1 MTRRQE
7 NLTFACNKH
16 THLLDMKNILLLLGL
31 LAGAVTSAFACTSAV
46 ISGKATP
53 DGRPLLWKHRD
64 TGFLKNH
71 VEYVRGE
78 KYDFI
83 AVVNSEDFYQKREA
97 WIGTNSA
104 GFALMNTQSYNLVD
118 MNDDEEERGAAN
130 GRVIYRALEVCATV
144 DDFRHF
150 LDTIAK
156 PSMIEANF
164 GVIDAQGGALMVEVD
179 YYAYKVYDANDPAVA
194 PAGYVA
200 RTNFSVS
207 GTHGIGAG
215 VVRYQEAERLLGPM
229 AGNRQ
234 VTPQRIFSD
243 VARSFHNCV
252 LDIDLKQPPFTGAG
266 ASGWFVDQDFIPRSS
281 TSCSVV
287 VQGVKPGERAEL
299 TTMWTV
305 LGYPPTGVAV
315 PLWVDEVLPAMAKMD
330 ATLGTSPL
338 SYWSLRL
345 EERVFRLHAGMGSG
359 RYMHWAT
366 LYNGQGQGYMQ
377 LLAPVEAENFKRT
390 EPVLERWRENNRMD
404 RKEMQALYRRLDN
417 PGLWKMYRDLFE
429 RESDGE

>member
-1 MTRRQE
+1 MNINNRL
-7 NLTFACNKH
+7 N
-16 THLLDMKNILLLLGL
+16 MKNILLLTAL
-31 LAGAVTSAFACTSAV
+31 LAAWLTPALACTSAV
-46 ISGKATP
+46 VSGRATP

-64 TGFLKNH
+64 TDFLKNH

-78 KYDFI
+78 RYDFI
-83 AVVNSEDFYQKREA
+83 AVVNSDDFRLKREA
-97 WIGTNSA
+97 WIGANAA

-118 MNDDEEERGAAN
+118 VKDGEERGEAN
-130 GRVIYRALEVCATV
+130 GRAIYRALELCATV

-234 VTPQRIFSD
+234 VTPQRIFGE

-315 PLWVDEVLPAMAKMD
+315 PLWVDEALPAMAKMD

>member
-1 MTRRQE
+1 MQE
-7 NLTFACNKH
+7 NHIFAFHKH
-16 THLLDMKNILLLLGL
+16 IHLLNMRNILLLLGL

-46 ISGKATP
+46 VSGKATP

-64 TGFLKNH
+64 TDFLKNH

-83 AVVNSEDFYQKREA
+83 AVVNSEDFHQKCEA
-97 WIGTNSA
+97 WIGTNFV

-118 MNDDEEERGAAN
+118 MKDDEEERGAAN
-130 GRVIYRALEVCATV
+130 GRAIYRALEICATV
-144 DDFRHF
+144 DDFRHY
-150 LDTIAK
+150 LDTISK

-164 GVIDAQGGALMVEVD
+164 GVIDAQGGALMIEVD
-179 YYAYKVYDANDPAVA
+179 YYTYKVYDANDPAVA

-215 VVRYQEAERLLGPM
+215 VVRYQEAERILRPM
-229 AGNRQ
+229 GNERNI
-234 VTPQRIFSD
+234 TPQRIFD
-243 VARSFHNCV
+243 EVARSFHNCV
-252 LDIDLKQPPFTGAG
+252 LDIDLKQPPFTGPNT
-266 ASGWFVDQDFIPRSS
+266 SGWFVDQDFISRSS

-287 VQGVKPGERAEL
+287 VQGVKPGECAEL

-305 LGYPPTGVAV
+305 LGYPPTGVAI
-315 PLWVDEVLPAMAKMD
+315 PLWVDETLPEMVKMD
-330 ATLGTSPL
+330 ASLGTSPL

-366 LYNGQGQGYMQ
+366 LYNEQGHGYMQ
-377 LLAPVEAENFKRT
+377 LLAPVEDENFRLT
-390 EPVLERWRENNRMD
+390 GQVLEKWRRNNRVD
-404 RKEMQALYRRLDN
+404 RAEMQALYRRLDS
-417 PGLWKMYRDLFE
+417 PDLWKLYQDLFG

>member
-1 MTRRQE
+1 
-7 NLTFACNKH
+7 
-16 THLLDMKNILLLLGL
+16 MKNILLLLGL
-31 LAGAVTSAFACTSAV
+31 LAGSLMPAFACTSAV
-46 ISGKATP
+46 VSGKATP

-64 TGFLKNH
+64 TDFLKNH

-83 AVVNSEDFYQKREA
+83 AVVNSADFYQKREA
-97 WIGTNSA
+97 WIGTNSV

-118 MNDDEEERGAAN
+118 MKDDEEERGAAN
-130 GRVIYRALEVCATV
+130 GRAIYRALEVCATV

-156 PSMIEANF
+156 PSQIEANF
-164 GVIDAQGGALMVEVD
+164 GVIDAQGGAVMIEVD
-179 YYAYKVYDANDPAVA
+179 YYSYKVYDANDPAVA

-215 VVRYQEAERLLGPM
+215 VVRYQEAERVLGPM
-229 AGNRQ
+229 AGSRE
-234 VTPQRIFSD
+234 VTPQRIFND

-252 LDIDLKQPPFTGAG
+252 LAIDLKQPPFTGPD

-287 VQGVKPGERAEL
+287 VQGVKPGECAEL

-315 PLWVDEVLPAMAKMD
+315 PLWVDEALPEMVKMD
-330 ATLGTSPL
+330 ASLGTSPL

-345 EERVFRLHAGMGSG
+345 EERIFCLRAGMGSS

-366 LYNGQGQGYMQ
+366 LYNEQGQGYMQ
-377 LLAPVEAENFKRT
+377 LLAPVEEGNFRLAGQ
-390 EPVLERWRENNRMD
+390 VLEKWRRNNRAD
-404 RKEMQALYRRLDN
+404 RAEMQALYRRLDN
-417 PGLWKMYRDLFE
+417 ADLWNLYQDLFE

>member
-1 MTRRQE
+1 M
-7 NLTFACNKH
+7 NINNCLN
-16 THLLDMKNILLLLGL
+16 MKNILLLTAL
-31 LAGAVTSAFACTSAV
+31 LVTWLTPVLACTSAV
-46 ISGKATP
+46 VSGKATP

-234 VTPQRIFSD
+234 VTPQRIFSE

-315 PLWVDEVLPAMAKMD
+315 PLWVDEALPAMAKMD

>member
-1 MTRRQE
+1 
-7 NLTFACNKH
+7 
-16 THLLDMKNILLLLGL
+16 MKNILLLTAL
-31 LAGAVTSAFACTSAV
+31 LVAWLTPTLACTSAV
-46 ISGKATP
+46 VSGKATP

-64 TGFLKNH
+64 TDFLKNH

-83 AVVNSEDFYQKREA
+83 AVVNSEDFHQKREA

-118 MNDDEEERGAAN
+118 MKDDEEERGAAN
-130 GRVIYRALEVCATV
+130 GRAIYRALEICATV
-144 DDFRHF
+144 DDFRHY
-150 LDTIAK
+150 LDTISK

-164 GVIDAQGGALMVEVD
+164 GVIDAQGGAVMIEVD
-179 YYAYKVYDANDPAVA
+179 YYTYKVYDANDPAVA

-215 VVRYQEAERLLGPM
+215 VVRYQEAERILRPM
-229 AGNRQ
+229 GDERNI
-234 VTPQRIFSD
+234 TPQRIFD
-243 VARSFHNCV
+243 EVARSFHNCV
-252 LDIDLKQPPFTGAG
+252 LDIDLKQPPFTGPNT
-266 ASGWFVDQDFIPRSS
+266 SGWFVDQDFISRSS

-305 LGYPPTGVAV
+305 LGYPPTGVAI
-315 PLWVDEVLPAMAKMD
+315 PLWVDETLPEMVKMD
-330 ATLGTSPL
+330 ASLGTSPL

-345 EERVFRLHAGMGSG
+345 EEHVFRLHAGMGSG

-377 LLAPVEAENFKRT
+377 LLAPVEDENFRLT
-390 EPVLERWRENNRMD
+390 GQVLEKWRRNNRVN
-404 RKEMQALYRRLDN
+404 RAEMQTLYRRLDS
-417 PGLWKMYRDLFE
+417 PDLWKLYQDLFG
-429 RESDGE
+429 RELDGE

>member
-1 MTRRQE
+1 MTKIQE
-7 NLTFACNKH
+7 KHIFAFYKH
-16 THLLDMKNILLLLGL
+16 IHLLDMRNILLLLGL

-46 ISGKATP
+46 VSGKATP

-64 TGFLKNH
+64 TDFLKNH

-83 AVVNSEDFYQKREA
+83 AVVNSEDFHQKHEA

-104 GFALMNTQSYNLVD
+104 GFALMNTQSYNLMD
-118 MNDDEEERGAAN
+118 MKDNEERGEAN

-156 PSMIEANF
+156 PSLIEANF
-164 GVIDAQGGALMVEVD
+164 GVIDAKGGAAMFEVG
-179 YYAYKVYDANDPAVA
+179 YCTYKMFDANDAAVA
-194 PAGYVA
+194 PEGYVV

-207 GTHGIGAG
+207 GTCGIGAG
-215 VVRYQEAERLLGPM
+215 VVRYQEAERVFGVLDDSG
-229 AGNRQ
+229 Q
-234 VTPQRIFSD
+234 ITPQHIFNDAS
-243 VARSFHNCV
+243 RSFHNCV
-252 LDIDLKQPPFTGAG
+252 LGIDLKNPPFTGPD
-266 ASGWFVDQDFIPRSS
+266 ASGWFVDQDFIPRNS

-287 VQGVKPGERAEL
+287 VQGVKPGECAEL

-315 PLWVDEVLPAMAKMD
+315 PLWVDGTLPEMVKMD
-330 ATLGTSPL
+330 ASLGTSPL

-345 EERVFRLHAGMGSG
+345 EERVFCLHAGMGSG

-377 LLAPVEAENFKRT
+377 LLAPVEDENFRLT
-390 EPVLERWRENNRMD
+390 GQVLEEWRRNNRVD
-404 RKEMQALYRRLDN
+404 REEMQALYHQLDN
-417 PGLWKMYRDLFE
+417 PALWKLYQDLFE

>member
-46 ISGKATP
+46 VSGKATP

-234 VTPQRIFSD
+234 VTPQRIFSE

-315 PLWVDEVLPAMAKMD
+315 PLWVDEALPAMAKMD

-390 EPVLERWRENNRMD
+390 GPVLERWRENNRMD

>member
-1 MTRRQE
+1 
-7 NLTFACNKH
+7 
-16 THLLDMKNILLLLGL
+16 MKNFFLLLGL
-31 LAGAVTSAFACTSAV
+31 LAGSLVPAVACTSAV
-46 ISGKATP
+46 VSGKATP

-83 AVVNSEDFYQKREA
+83 AVVNSEDFHQRHEA

-104 GFALMNTQSYNLVD
+104 GFALMNTQSYNLMD
-118 MNDDEEERGAAN
+118 MKDDEERGEAN

-156 PSMIEANF
+156 PSLIEANF
-164 GVIDAQGGALMVEVD
+164 GVIDAKGGAAMFEVG
-179 YYAYKVYDANDPAVA
+179 YYTYKIFDANDAAVA
-194 PAGYVA
+194 PDGYVV

-207 GTHGIGAG
+207 GTCGIGAG
-215 VVRYQEAERLLGPM
+215 VVRYQEAERVFGVLDDNG
-229 AGNRQ
+229 Q
-234 VTPQRIFSD
+234 ITPRHIFNDAS
-243 VARSFHNCV
+243 RSFHNCV
-252 LDIDLKQPPFTGAG
+252 LGIDLKNPPFTGPD
-266 ASGWFVDQDFIPRSS
+266 ASGWFVDQDFIPRNS

-287 VQGVKPGERAEL
+287 VQGVKADEDAGL

-315 PLWVDEVLPAMAKMD
+315 PLWVDENLPSMVRLD
-330 ATLGTSPL
+330 TSLGTSPL

-345 EERVFRLHAGMGSG
+345 QERVFSLNAGMGSS
-359 RYMHWAT
+359 RYMRWAA
-366 LYNGQGQGYMQ
+366 LYNDEGQGYMQ
-377 LLAPVEAENFKRT
+377 LLAPFEVDNFKLA
-390 EPVLERWRENNRMD
+390 EPVLEKWRINNRTD
-404 RKEMQALYRRLDN
+404 RKEMQALYRQLDN
-417 PGLWKMYRDLFE
+417 PSLWKMYKKLF
-429 RESDGE
+429 GEE